1 MNLMLSIVLVKIGW
15 IDFHKKIIPNQWIG
29 ILSLLILVKMWL
41 EMKGIAM
48 SQILGIFSVSVPL
61 LVIAVFAWGSFGG
74 GDIKLLAASG
84 LLLGAKWNIYAFGIG
99 ILIAGCEI
107 LVKVVRKDFVRNE
120 ELALGPAL
128 CTGIFLMLW
137 WGEKIEVL
145 IG

>member
-1 MNLMLSIVLVKIGW
+1 MDLMISIVLVKIGW
-15 IDFHKKIIPNQWIG
+15 TDFHKKIIPNQWIG
-29 ILSLLILVKMWL
+29 ILSLFILMKMWL

-48 SQILGIFSVSVPL
+48 NQIFGIFSVSVPL
-61 LVIAVFAWGSFGG
+61 LAMAVFVPGSFGG

-84 LLLGAKWNIYAFGIG
+84 LLLGAKWNVYAFFIG

-107 LVKVVRKDFVRNE
+107 LVKVVRKDFVRNG

-128 CTGIFLMLW
+128 CTGIILMLW
-137 WGEKIEVL
+137 WGEKIEIL

>member
-1 MNLMLSIVLVKIGW
+1 MNLMISIVLVKIGW

-29 ILSLLILVKMWL
+29 ILFLLILMKMWL
-41 EMKGIAM
+41 EMNGIVM
-48 SQILGIFSVSVPL
+48 NQIFGLFSVSVPL
-61 LVIAVFAWGSFGG
+61 LAIAVFVPGSFGG

-84 LLLGAKWNIYAFGIG
+84 LLLGVKWNVYAFVIG

-107 LVKVVRKDFVRNE
+107 LLKAVRKDFARNE

>member
-1 MNLMLSIVLVKIGW
+1 MNLMISIVLVKIGW
-15 IDFHKKIIPNQWIG
+15 TDLHEKKIPNQWIG
-29 ILSLLILVKMWL
+29 ILSLFILMKMWL

-48 SQILGIFSVSVPL
+48 NQIFGIFSVSVPL
-61 LVIAVFAWGSFGG
+61 LAIVVCVPGSFGG

-84 LLLGAKWNIYAFGIG
+84 LLLGAKWNVYAFVIG

-107 LVKVVRKDFVRNE
+107 LVKVVRKDFVRNG

-128 CTGIFLMLW
+128 CTGIILMLW

>member
-1 MNLMLSIVLVKIGW
+1 MDLMISIVLVKIGW
-15 IDFHKKIIPNQWIG
+15 TDFHKKIIPNQWIG
-29 ILSLLILVKMWL
+29 ILSLFILMKMWL

-48 SQILGIFSVSVPL
+48 NQIFGIFSVSVPL
-61 LVIAVFAWGSFGG
+61 LAMAVCVPGSFGG

-84 LLLGAKWNIYAFGIG
+84 LLLGAKWNVYAFVIG

-107 LVKVVRKDFVRNE
+107 LVKVVRKDFVRNG

-128 CTGIFLMLW
+128 CTGIILMLW
-137 WGEKIEVL
+137 WGEKIEIL

>member
-1 MNLMLSIVLVKIGW
+1 MDLMISIVLVKIGW
-15 IDFHKKIIPNQWIG
+15 TDFHKKIIPNQWIG
-29 ILSLLILVKMWL
+29 ILSLFILMKMWL

-48 SQILGIFSVSVPL
+48 NQIFGIFSVSVPL
-61 LVIAVFAWGSFGG
+61 LAMAVFVPGSFGG

-84 LLLGAKWNIYAFGIG
+84 LLLGAKWNVYAFVIG

-107 LVKVVRKDFVRNE
+107 LVKVVRKDFVRNG

-128 CTGIFLMLW
+128 CTGIILMLW
-137 WGEKIEVL
+137 WGEKIEIL